1 MLRCAC
7 VLLLS
12 VVVGTVACCAQT
24 GSAETWSCGADAR
37 STISTDRPQV
47 TSSSIVVPCGSLQFE
62 NGFQETSAGGRQ
74 SYDLPETAVR
84 FGVLRKT
91 ELRFGVPDYY
101 WNLATASGAATGLG
115 DLSLG
120 FKQQLGPTKG
130 KFDVSIVPSVSF
142 PTGADAISSHGYD
155 PTIQLPWSRGLSKNW
170 TIAGMFS
177 VSWPTQPSPTQSSP
191 TQGTQRNRTGQGSV
205 YFDRQ
210 LTRPWDAWVE
220 YSGSFPERGG
230 PQNLI
235 DFGTSYKITP
245 HQQLD
250 FHAGFGLSSAAPDHF
265 IGFGYS
271 VRFQVVRGK

>member
-1 MLRCAC
+1 MLRRAC
-7 VLLLS
+7 VLLLCLAA
-12 VVVGTVACCAQT
+12 GTVAGRAQT
-24 GSAETWSCGADAR
+24 GSAEAWSCGADAQ
-37 STISTDRPQV
+37 STISTDRPQI

-62 NGFQETSAGGRQ
+62 NGFRETSAGGQ
-74 SYDLPETAVR
+74 DAYDLPEMSVR

-101 WNLATASGAATGLG
+101 WSLATASGAATGLG

-120 FKQQLGPTKG
+120 FKQQFGQRKG
-130 KFDVSIVPSVSF
+130 KFDVSLVSSVSF
-142 PTGADAISSHGYD
+142 PTGANAISSHSYD
-155 PTIQLPWSRGLSKNW
+155 PTVQLPWSRGLSKNW

-177 VSWPTQPSPTQSSP
+177 VAWPTQGTPVG
-191 TQGTQRNRTGQGSV
+191 GTQRNRTGQASV

-220 YSGSFPERGG
+220 YSGSFPQRGG

-235 DFGTSYKITP
+235 DLGTSYKISP

-250 FHAGFGLSSAAPDHF
+250 FHAGFGLSSAAPGHF

-271 VRFQVVRGK
+271 VRFQVIRAR